1 LINGKAA
8 AIKNRLGMI
17 HKRLGGKQLVDDLK
31 IQ

>member
-17 HKRLGGKQLVDDLK
+17 YKRLGGKQLVDDLK